1 MDVID
6 FDTLL
11 IDSIHWIFY
20 NGFSGL
26 GKAMNWSGDYY
37 EAETGYRNR

>member
-20 NGFSGL
+20 NSCSEF
-26 GKAMNWSGDYY
+26 GKTVKW
-37 EAETGYRNR
+37 RLL